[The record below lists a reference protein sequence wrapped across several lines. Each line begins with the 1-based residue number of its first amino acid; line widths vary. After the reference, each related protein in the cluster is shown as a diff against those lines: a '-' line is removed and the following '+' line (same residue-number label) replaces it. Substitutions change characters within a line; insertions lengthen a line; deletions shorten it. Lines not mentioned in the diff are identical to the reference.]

1 MNSEE
6 SVQGI
11 IEQIEELKE
20 DTTLP
25 KSLNLKLDHI
35 IGLLSKDENIS
46 IKIDK
51 VLNEL
56 DDLTCDANLPP
67 YTRTQLWNIVSLLET
82 M

>member
-1 MNSEE
+1 MNSED

-11 IEQIEELKE
+11 IELIEELKE

-25 KSLNLKLDHI
+25 KSVITKLDHI
-35 IGLLSKDENIS
+35 IDLLSKNENLS